1 MRQFFRAI
9 KFGVP
14 VIFAM
19 AAIWAVTENSINN
32 AVERGVVR
40 EAANKAENWGMYLAN
55 RIPDLEQ
62 LAVTGI
68 PTREQKQVIQEV
80 REVGDIFRFKLFT
93 SDGRL
98 SMVSDDADLASPPG
112 VASLADF
119 EAFQVASTGAPVV
132 DVFDGTNNPNR
143 PDFYAEA
150 YIPLM
155 GSDGSVRAIVEVY
168 VDQTTTRTY
177 FEESFRD
184 LSLFFMALFAL
195 VFAVPGL
202 AFCLQR
208 VFAERSRKTAEFLA
222 NFDPLTGLL
231 NRREFVIQA
240 ERAIRQ
246 GNLSVVCY
254 LDLDRFKSINDTYG
268 HSAGDAFLAHVSQII
283 RKNSRGEDVLA
294 RFGGD
299 EFVVAFQG
307 IDMESA
313 VHRMR
318 KILTECSVEVE
329 VRNAKVSGS
338 ISVGLAK
345 VEAGETLEKAL
356 SNADLALYHAKSS
369 GRNDFAVY
377 GEEMGQELR
386 RRHALEKRLRDATRN
401 FDFSI
406 HYQPLVDGSNQN
418 LVGYE
423 ALLRL
428 ADTDGTS
435 IPPTTFIPL
444 AEELGLIEQIGAW
457 TIKTATREMAA
468 LDDNK
473 VLAIN
478 LSTDQFTSGELV
490 NTVRDALNA
499 SDFPASRLE
508 LEITESLLLED
519 SPFIEMQIDTLKEM
533 GVAIAMDDFGTGFS
547 SLSYLWK
554 YGFDRLKIDQSFVA
568 ALEENPE
575 RSREIIET
583 VVMLG
588 DRLDMKIT
596 AEGVE
601 NADQSELLTALG
613 CDVLQG
619 FLFGKAVPFV
629 DLPSPS
635 SNSSPAS
642 GIGGSSK
649 QR

>member
-1 MRQFFRAI
+1 MRRFVRALL
-9 KFGVP
+9 FGIVA
-14 VIFAM
+14 IIAT
-19 AAIWAVTENSINN
+19 AAIWVVTENSITN
-32 AVERGVVR
+32 AVERGVAR
-40 EAANKAENWGMYLAN
+40 EAASKAENWGTYLVD
-55 RIPDLEQ
+55 RIPDLEN
-62 LAVTGI
+62 LALTGV
-68 PTREQKQVIQEV
+68 PTPEQRRVIAEIREI
-80 REVGDIFRFKLFT
+80 GDIFRFKLFT

-98 SMVSDDADLASPPG
+98 SIVSDDADIARPSG
-112 VASLADF
+112 VASLAELD
-119 EAFQVASTGAPVV
+119 AFRVASTGVPIV
-132 DVFDGTNNPNR
+132 DVFDGSNKPNR

-150 YIPLM
+150 YVPLM
-155 GSDGSVRAIVEVY
+155 ESDGRVTAVVEVY
-168 VDQTTTRTY
+168 VDQTMTRTY
-177 FEESFRD
+177 FADSFTD
-184 LSLFFMALFAL
+184 LSHFIMALFAL
-195 VFAVPGL
+195 VFAVPGI

-208 VFAERSRKTAEFLA
+208 VFAQRSRRTAEFLA

-240 ERAIRQ
+240 ERAIVQ

-254 LDLDRFKSINDTYG
+254 LDLDRFKLINDTYG

-283 RKNSRGEDVLA
+283 RKNSRTEDILA

-299 EFVVAFQG
+299 EFVIAFQG
-307 IDMESA
+307 IDIDSA

-318 KILTECSVEVE
+318 KILAESSIEIDVE
-329 VRNAKVSGS
+329 NAKISGS
-338 ISVGLAK
+338 VSVGLAK

-356 SNADLALYHAKSS
+356 SNADLALYHAKSA

-377 GEEMGQELR
+377 GVEMGQELR
-386 RRHALEKRLRDATRN
+386 KRHALEKRLRDATRD
-401 FDFSI
+401 FDFAV
-406 HYQPLVDGSNQN
+406 HYQPLIDGADGK

-428 ADTDGTS
+428 ADIDGTS
-435 IPPTTFIPL
+435 IPPATFIPL
-444 AEELGLIEQIGAW
+444 AEELGLIEEIGRW
-457 TIKTATREMAA
+457 TIQTATREMAV
-468 LDDNK
+468 LDDDT

-478 LSTDQFTSGELV
+478 LSTDQFISGELV
-490 NTVRDALNA
+490 NTVRDALSA

-519 SPFIEMQIDTLKEM
+519 SSFIEMQIDTLKEM

-568 ALEENPE
+568 ALEENPD
-575 RSREIIET
+575 RSRDIIET

-588 DRLDMKIT
+588 ARLDMKIT

-601 NADQSELLTALG
+601 NADQSKLLTALG

-619 FLFGKAVPFV
+619 FLFGKAVPFA
-629 DLPSPS
+629 DLPAGKSDAMLPLA
-635 SNSSPAS
+635 N
-642 GIGGSSK
+642 
-649 QR
+649 RT